1 MLILIRIRNILYDQ
15 CRLQLLEERFCA
27 RARVC
32 VCVCVC
38 VRACLSSLSA
48 LSAQAGCQSQIGLLI
63 SLSPDLSSEGPFQHF
78 ERALASHSQQQLF
91 WGEVTSL
98 SHSAD

>member
-27 RARVC
+27 RVC

-38 VRACLSSLSA
+38 VRACVRVCPLYLHCR
-48 LSAQAGCQSQIGLLI
+48 LK
-63 SLSPDLSSEGPFQHF
+63 
-78 ERALASHSQQQLF
+78 LAVSHKS
-91 WGEVTSL
+91 
-98 SHSAD
+98 DC